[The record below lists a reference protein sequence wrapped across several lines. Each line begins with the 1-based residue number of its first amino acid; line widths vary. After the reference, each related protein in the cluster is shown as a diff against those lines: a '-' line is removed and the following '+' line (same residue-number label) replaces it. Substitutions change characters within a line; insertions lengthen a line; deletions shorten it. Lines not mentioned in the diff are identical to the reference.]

1 MYRVV
6 LGLCLRA
13 TKITATA
20 ILPYQGTQKEK
31 AGEEIRGLCCFIQ
44 NYVRVSL
51 GCKACSCFC
60 FSACF
65 THLGWEEWRLVWE
78 MGVPICCSCH
88 KDWREGLGNTFLLKC
103 SFKKIS
109 KRDHEK
115 RPSSAASLFFS
126 MLCEILLRA
135 SQFQPLPDRPH
146 SPTAFSSERDQL
158 GKKSLAYCCSG
169 LNKNS
174 PHLAHRFEC
183 LVIMTLLKR
192 D

>member
-1 MYRVV
+1 MSGPSSWGWGAVYRVV

-31 AGEEIRGLCCFIQ
+31 AGEEIQGLCCFIQ

-103 SFKKIS
+103 SFKKNQQ
-109 KRDHEK
+109 E
-115 RPSSAASLFFS
+115 RPWKETIFSCIPFLLDALWDPSQGLPVSTSSW
-126 MLCEILLRA
+126 
-135 SQFQPLPDRPH
+135 
-146 SPTAFSSERDQL
+146 
-158 GKKSLAYCCSG
+158 
-169 LNKNS
+169 
-174 PHLAHRFEC
+174 
-183 LVIMTLLKR
+183 
-192 D
+192 